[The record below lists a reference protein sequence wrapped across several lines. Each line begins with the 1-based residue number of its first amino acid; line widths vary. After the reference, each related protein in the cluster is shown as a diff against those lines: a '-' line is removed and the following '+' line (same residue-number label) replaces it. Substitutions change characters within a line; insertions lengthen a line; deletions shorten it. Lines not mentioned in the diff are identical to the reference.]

1 MTNIVEQPA
10 AGAVARLPV
19 GGMTCAACAARIEK
33 VLGRVEGVA
42 SAAVNFG
49 TSEATVA
56 YDPARLAPADLVAA
70 VHNAGYTVPE
80 TTTELPI
87 AGMTCASCAARI
99 EKVLARQEGVLSAEV
114 NFGSA
119 SARVR
124 HLGTVHRADLARAV
138 ASAGYTVP
146 EAAEPEAEEDAL
158 EAERAKEQVAYTRRL
173 GVSAVLSAI
182 VFAGSMTALFPA
194 LEAVPGRLFWL
205 MALATPVQFWA
216 GWPFYRA
223 AWAAARHGATDMNT
237 LVAVGTSAAYGYSA
251 VGVLWPGAL
260 AIAGQSSQVYFDTSA
275 VIITLILLGRTL
287 EARAKGHT
295 SEAIRRLMGL
305 APRLAT
311 VLRDG
316 GEMHV
321 PLDQVKVG
329 DVILVRPGEKVPVDG
344 TVNDGHST
352 VDESML
358 TGEAIPVEKRGGD
371 AVIGGTLN
379 KTGTFRF
386 TATRVGRE
394 TALAQIIEMVRRA
407 QGSKAPIQRVA
418 DRVAGI
424 FVPVVLGLAAVTFAA
439 WLAQGPA
446 PALTH
451 ALVAAVAVLIIA
463 CPCSLGLATPTAIM
477 VGTGRGAELGVLI
490 KGGETLEGAHR
501 VTTVVFDKT
510 GTLTHGSPEVTDVVV
525 RGAGEGDLLQMAA
538 SVEHASEHPLAQ
550 AVTAAA
556 KNAGLKLLSVD
567 RFSALP
573 GRGVEATVQGAR
585 VLLGNARL
593 MREQGVALG
602 WAEGELLRLADEGKT
617 PVVVAREGTVLGIV
631 AVHDSPKAEAHDTV
645 AALHARGLKVAMI
658 TGDHAATA
666 AAVARTLGIDT
677 VLAEVLPGDKAAE
690 VERLKAA
697 GEVVAMVGDG
707 INDAPALAQADVGI
721 ALGTGTDVAM
731 ETADVTLLRG
741 DLTGVVTAIDLSRRT
756 MRTIRQNLFWA
767 FGYNTAGIPVAAG
780 VLYPFTGL
788 LLSPMIAALAMAFSS
803 VSVVTNSLRLRRFSP
818 TVRSAPPSGV

>member
-1 MTNIVEQPA
+1 MTKLVEQPP
-10 AGAVARLPV
+10 AGANVRLPV
-19 GGMTCAACAARIEK
+19 SGMTCAACAARIEK

-56 YDPARLAPADLVAA
+56 YDPARLAPSDLVAA
-70 VHNAGYTVPE
+70 IHGAGYAVPV
-80 TTTELPI
+80 TTTDLPI

-99 EKVLARQEGVLSAEV
+99 EKVLAKQPGVIGAEV

-124 HLGTVHRADLARAV
+124 HLGTVHRADLGKAV

-146 EAAEPEAEEDAL
+146 DAGEPEAEVDAL
-158 EAERAKEQVAYTRRL
+158 EAERVKEQAAYTRRL
-173 GVSAVLSAI
+173 AVAAVLSGV

-194 LEAVPGRLFWL
+194 LDAVPGRLFWL

-223 AWAAARHGATDMNT
+223 AWAAARHGGTDMNT
-237 LVAVGTSAAYGYSA
+237 LVAVGTTAAYGYSA
-251 VGVLWPGAL
+251 VGVLWPAAL
-260 AIAGQSSQVYFDTSA
+260 AIGGQRPEVYFDTSA

-287 EARAKGHT
+287 EARAKGRT

-316 GEMHV
+316 GELHV

-352 VDESML
+352 VDEGML
-358 TGEAIPVEKRGGD
+358 TGEGIPVEKRAGD

-424 FVPVVLGLAAVTFAA
+424 FVPVVLGLAATTFAA
-439 WLAQGPA
+439 WLALGPP

-501 VTTVVFDKT
+501 ITTVLFDKT
-510 GTLTHGSPEVTDVVV
+510 GTLTHGRPEVTDVVV
-525 RGAGEGDLLQMAA
+525 RGAGEGDLLQLAA

-556 KNAGLKLLSVD
+556 RSAGLKLLPVEA
-567 RFSALP
+567 FQALP

-602 WAEGELLRLADEGKT
+602 WALEVLLRLADEGKT
-617 PVVVAREGTVLGIV
+617 PVVVAREKAVLGLV
-631 AVHDSPKAEAHDTV
+631 AVQDTPKPEAHDAV

-658 TGDHAATA
+658 TGDHGATA
-666 AAVARTLGIDT
+666 VAVARALGIET
-677 VLAEVLPGDKAAE
+677 VLADVLPGDKAAE
-690 VERLKAA
+690 VARLQAA

-707 INDAPALAQADVGI
+707 INDAPALARADVGI

-741 DLTGVVTAIDLSRRT
+741 DLNGVVTAIDLSRRT

-788 LLSPMIAALAMAFSS
+788 LLSPMLAALAMAFSS

-818 TVRSAPPSGV
+818 AARSVPPGGG

>member
-1 MTNIVEQPA
+1 MANISEHAP
-10 AGAVARLPV
+10 AGATVRLPV

-70 VHNAGYTVPE
+70 IHGTGYTVPE
-80 TTTELPI
+80 ATTDLPI

-99 EKVLARQEGVLSAEV
+99 EKVLARQPGVLAAEV
-114 NFGSA
+114 NFGNA
-119 SARVR
+119 SARVL

-138 ASAGYTVP
+138 ESAGYTVP
-146 EAAEPEAEEDAL
+146 EAAEPEAEVDAL
-158 EAERAKEQVAYTRRL
+158 EAERVREQTAYTRRL
-173 GVSAVLSAI
+173 AVAAVLSAV

-194 LEAVPGRLFWL
+194 LEAIPGRLFWL
-205 MALATPVQFWA
+205 MALAAPVQFWA

-223 AWAAARHGATDMNT
+223 AWAAARHGGTDMNT
-237 LVAVGTSAAYGYSA
+237 LVAVGTSAAFGYSA
-251 VGVLWPGAL
+251 VSVLWPEAL
-260 AIAGQSSQVYFDTSA
+260 AAGAQGAQVYFDTSA

-316 GEMHV
+316 GELHV

-358 TGEAIPVEKRGGD
+358 TGEAIPVEKRAGSD
-371 AVIGGTLN
+371 VIGGTLN

-424 FVPVVLGLAAVTFAA
+424 FVPVVLGLAGLTFLA
-439 WLAQGPA
+439 WLALGPA

-501 VTTVVFDKT
+501 ITTVVFDKT
-510 GTLTHGSPEVTDVVV
+510 GTLTHGRPEVTDVVV

-556 KNAGLKLLSVD
+556 KNAGLKLLPVD
-567 RFSALP
+567 RFAALP
-573 GRGVEATVQGAR
+573 GRGVEAVVQGAR

-602 WAEGELLRLADEGKT
+602 WAEAELVRLADEGRT
-617 PVVVAREGTVLGIV
+617 PVVVAREGAVLGIV
-631 AVHDSPKAEAHDTV
+631 AVRDEPKAEAHDAI

-690 VERLKAA
+690 VARLQAA

-741 DLTGVVTAIDLSRRT
+741 DLSGVVTAIDLSRRT

-818 TVRSAPPSGV
+818 SSRSAPRGGV

>member
-1 MTNIVEQPA
+1 M
-10 AGAVARLPV
+10 
-19 GGMTCAACAARIEK
+19 
-33 VLGRVEGVA
+33 
-42 SAAVNFG
+42 
-49 TSEATVA
+49 
-56 YDPARLAPADLVAA
+56 
-70 VHNAGYTVPE
+70 
-80 TTTELPI
+80 
-87 AGMTCASCAARI
+87 
-99 EKVLARQEGVLSAEV
+99 LSAV
-114 NFGSA
+114 
-119 SARVR
+119 
-124 HLGTVHRADLARAV
+124 
-138 ASAGYTVP
+138 
-146 EAAEPEAEEDAL
+146 
-158 EAERAKEQVAYTRRL
+158 
-173 GVSAVLSAI
+173 
-182 VFAGSMTALFPA
+182 VFAGSMTALFPG
-194 LEAVPGRLFWL
+194 LEAIPGRLFWL
-205 MALATPVQFWA
+205 MALAAPVQFWA

-223 AWAAARHGATDMNT
+223 AWAAARHGGTDMNT
-237 LVAVGTSAAYGYSA
+237 LVAVGTSAAWGYSA
-251 VGVLWPGAL
+251 VAVLWPGAL
-260 AIAGQSSQVYFDTSA
+260 AIPGQSPQVYFDTSA
-275 VIITLILLGRTL
+275 VIVTLILLGRTL
-287 EARAKGHT
+287 EARAKGHA
-295 SEAIRRLMGL
+295 SDAIRRLMGL

-316 GEMHV
+316 GELHV
-321 PLDQVKVG
+321 PVDQIKVG

-358 TGEAIPVEKRGGD
+358 TGEAIPVEKRGGSD
-371 AVIGGTLN
+371 VIGGTLN

-394 TALAQIIEMVRRA
+394 TALAQIIELVRRA

-418 DRVAGI
+418 DKVAGI
-424 FVPVVLGLAAVTFAA
+424 FVPVVLGIAGATFLA
-439 WLAQGPA
+439 WLALGPA

-501 VTTVVFDKT
+501 ITTVVFDKT
-510 GTLTHGSPEVTDVVV
+510 GTLTHGRPEVTDVVV

-556 KNAGLKLLSVD
+556 KSAGLKLLNVE

-593 MREQGVALG
+593 MREQDVALG
-602 WAEGELLRLADEGKT
+602 WAEQELLRLADEGKT
-617 PVVVAREGTVLGIV
+617 PVVVARQGTVLGIV
-631 AVHDSPKAEAHDTV
+631 AVQDAPKPEAHDAI
-645 AALHARGLKVAMI
+645 AALHQRGLKVAMI

-690 VERLKAA
+690 VARLQAA

-707 INDAPALAQADVGI
+707 INDAPALAKADVGI

-741 DLTGVVTAIDLSRRT
+741 DLNGVVTAIDLSRRT

-803 VSVVTNSLRLRRFSP
+803 VSVVTNSLRLRRFAP
-818 TVRSAPPSGV
+818 AHKAAPPGVA